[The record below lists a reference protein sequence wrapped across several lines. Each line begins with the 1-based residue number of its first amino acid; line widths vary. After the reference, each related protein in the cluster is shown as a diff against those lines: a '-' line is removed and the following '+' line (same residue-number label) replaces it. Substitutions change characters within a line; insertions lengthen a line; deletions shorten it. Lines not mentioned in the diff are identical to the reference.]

1 MKTIVIRIPDEVK
14 LKLDGLRTQGYT
26 LNGYVRAILEREL
39 RDQPVSPP
47 RKVNRKS

>member
-14 LKLDGLRTQGYT
+14 VKLDGLRTQGYT

-39 RDQPVSPP
+39 MGSPASP
-47 RKVNRKS
+47 RRKVHRRS